1 MKEIK
6 EHPNKFKD
14 ILCTWI
20 RSLSIVKMPMFF
32 KVIYTVNTIQIK
44 ISAGCF
50 VDVEKLS
57 LKITL
62 KTIGTSIVKNYKKE
76 KLRGTTLI
84 DFRTHHKTKIIETVE
99 TDKNMHLSMNG
110 VPK

>member
-20 RSLSIVKMPMFF
+20 RPLSIVKMPMLF
-32 KVIYTVNTIQIK
+32 KVIYTIKTIQIK

-62 KTIGTSIVKNYKKE
+62 KTTETSIVKNYKKV
-76 KLRGTTLI
+76 KLRGPTLI
-84 DFRTHHKTKIIETVE
+84 DFRTRHKTKVIETVVI
-99 TDKNMHLSMNG
+99 DKNMHLSVNG